1 MGRERG
7 LKRTPRSQP
16 STRGRLVV
24 PQFSLGAQRLRH
36 PRRAGDRGKGSGQKD
51 QERSEGLNQTFGG
64 MGRMTVLN
72 VQKC

>member
-1 MGRERG
+1 M
-7 LKRTPRSQP
+7 
-16 STRGRLVV
+16 V